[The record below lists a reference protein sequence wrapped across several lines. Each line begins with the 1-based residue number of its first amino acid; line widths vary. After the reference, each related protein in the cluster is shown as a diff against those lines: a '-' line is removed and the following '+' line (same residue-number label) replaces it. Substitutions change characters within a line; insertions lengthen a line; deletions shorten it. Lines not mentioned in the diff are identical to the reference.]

1 MQVVGIAGE
10 LRQVLANLLA
20 NSLDATGQDGRI
32 VLRASAY
39 SDTKDGSRR
48 VRVVVADC
56 GAGMTA
62 ATMKSIFDPF
72 FTTKGTVGT
81 GLGLWVCKQLVEK
94 HGGWIRVRSNTHGL
108 RRGTTFA
115 VSLPQDFAKMLSAA

>member
-1 MQVVGIAGE
+1 M
-10 LRQVLANLLA
+10 
-20 NSLDATGQDGRI
+20 S
-32 VLRASAY
+32 
-39 SDTKDGSRR
+39 
-48 VRVVVADC
+48 
-56 GAGMTA
+56 A

-94 HGGWIRVRSNTHGL
+94 HGGSIRVRSSTHGA

-115 VSLPQDFAKMLSAA
+115 VSLPQ